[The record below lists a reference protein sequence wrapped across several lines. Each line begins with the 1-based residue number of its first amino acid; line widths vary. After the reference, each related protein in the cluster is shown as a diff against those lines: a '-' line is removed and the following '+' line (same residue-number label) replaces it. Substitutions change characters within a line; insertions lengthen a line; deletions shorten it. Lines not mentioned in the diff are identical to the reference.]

1 MTGYVRAY
9 DLDRLATPD
18 LKEKL
23 ARIDEFRGRHQY
35 TYWYDRDE
43 IGFYVLVEVR
53 VRRQTL
59 FTGRRFDLGS
69 MFPLTVIP
77 TYAELE
83 LVGLSYA
90 KRIIRDSKNRA
101 FWKRGNR

>member
-9 DLDRLATPD
+9 DLSRLATPN
-18 LKEKL
+18 LHEHL
-23 ARIDEFRGRHQY
+23 ARRDEFHGRHQY
-35 TYWYDRDE
+35 TYWYERDE
-43 IGFYVLVEVR
+43 GGSYVLVEVR

-59 FTGRRFDLGS
+59 FTGRMLTLGS
-69 MFPLTVIP
+69 MFPLLVTP

-101 FWKRGNR
+101 FWKRGN